1 MSDQTLNT
9 IELEQKA
16 KFRWIIGNLF
26 FTSLIVL
33 LAFIQMYVYYHNN
46 HKSST
51 VCFATFFIT
60 LFGLLVITRNIP
72 MSVLTAMIIS
82 NLVISCGDLQMLN
95 QSETK
100 EETPEE
106 NPEAESEGEEEHE
119 HEHDHDPRKEEEE
132 ITEPPKAEE
141 EPIPEVEHKKLKSK
155 YVTGSKFKPY
165 LIGDSNDMAYPASP
179 SILKFQ
185 N

>member
-60 LFGLLVITRNIP
+60 LFGLLVVTRNIP

-82 NLVISCGDLQMLN
+82 NLVISCGDLHMLN
-95 QSETK
+95 NSEIK
-100 EETPEE
+100 EEKPEE
-106 NPEAESEGEEEHE
+106 TREEKPEDD
-119 HEHDHDPRKEEEE
+119 EHDDEHDPRKEVEEE

-165 LIGDSNDMAYPASP
+165 LTGDSNDMAYPASP